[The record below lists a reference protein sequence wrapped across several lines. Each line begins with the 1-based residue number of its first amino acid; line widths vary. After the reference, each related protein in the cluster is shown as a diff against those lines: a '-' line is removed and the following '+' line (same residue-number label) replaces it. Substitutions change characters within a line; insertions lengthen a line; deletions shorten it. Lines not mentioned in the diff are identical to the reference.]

1 MNSNKLGYWIIW
13 LILVSSVICYRFLLG
28 VENPKEEPLLTAPFF
43 LSISMVLGSLVC
55 RVLILPKIK
64 NKIQTY
70 IIGVVM
76 AESLSLIGIFLMPY
90 YQDLFT
96 TLSVAVM
103 FCYLPIFIQLEEVN
117 S

>member
-1 MNSNKLGYWIIW
+1 MNTNKLGYWIIW

-64 NKIQTY
+64 NKLQTY
-70 IIGVVM
+70 IRRCNGRKPIINRNFSN
-76 AESLSLIGIFLMPY
+76 ALLSGPFHHTVRGSNVL
-90 YQDLFT
+90 LFT
-96 TLSVAVM
+96 YIYSA
-103 FCYLPIFIQLEEVN
+103 
-117 S
+117 